1 MLGRMSF
8 SSSERAKMVALFH
21 ELGPDAPTL
30 CVGWSAH
37 DLITH
42 LWVRENRPDAAIG
55 AFIPALSSHAD
66 DIARKIRAQ
75 KAYEELVD
83 SWGRGAGRLNPLRY
97 ADSVFNAAEHFVHHE
112 DLRRAN
118 GHTEPRDLS
127 RAAHAE
133 LRAPLKLL
141 GTRLLSRS
149 RRPVVLEPQG
159 FPPIVAADK
168 RHVSEQGDAVVRV
181 RGTVAEL
188 LLWAFGREAA
198 RVEIEGDTSAIVRSS
213 L

>member
-1 MLGRMSF
+1 MSF
-8 SSSERAKMVALFH
+8 SSAERTKMVALFH

-30 CVGWSAH
+30 CEGWTAR
-37 DLITH
+37 DLAAH
-42 LWVRENRPDAAIG
+42 LWVRENRPDAVIG
-55 AFIPALSSHAD
+55 FFVPALSSHAD
-66 DIARKIRAQ
+66 NIMEEVRARDFDQ
-75 KAYEELVD
+75 LVD
-83 SWGRGAGRLNPLRY
+83 AWGRGAGKLNPVRY

-133 LRAPLKLL
+133 LLAPLKLL

-149 RRPVVLEPQG
+149 RSPVVLEPQG

-168 RHVSEQGDAVVRV
+168 RRVSEQGDAVVRV

-198 RVEIEGDTSAIVRSS
+198 RVEIEGDASAIVRSS